1 LPFKIDDEFENESL
15 MPIYWTIDSKARLTT
30 VVAEG
35 EVSLADAMSLLDA
48 MSGAKVLA
56 YRKLFDGRTATTSM
70 GADDLLTV
78 CAKIRSYHT
87 QGTMGALAMI
97 ATADQTVVF
106 ARVLGALAAA
116 ERPTK
121 LFDNPRQARLWID
134 AQADG

>member
-56 YRKLFDGRTATTSM
+56 YRKLFDGRAATTSM
-70 GADDLLTV
+70 GADELLTV
-78 CAKIRSYHT
+78 CAKIRSHHT
-87 QGTMGALAMI
+87 EGTMGALAVI
-97 ATADQTVVF
+97 ANADQTVVF
-106 ARVLGALAAA
+106 GRLLGALAAA

-121 LFDNPRQARLWID
+121 LFGNPRQARLWIE
-134 AQADG
+134 AQAST